1 MKIFKESILISI
13 LERIKRIKAYEKDAD
28 EVLRVLR
35 GLPLKFGMHKFMRM
49 DGKKIRN
56 KDAI

>member
-1 MKIFKESILISI
+1 MKIFKEPILISI

-28 EVLRVLR
+28 EMLRMFR
-35 GLPLKFGMHKFMRM
+35 GLPLKFGMDKFMRI